1 MNEMNKSIDNNS
13 EISLNSEFSNSV
25 NVISLAQRGKTNQG
39 TKESDFDDE
48 LVFEKIN
55 LYLISKQYKETIKF
69 IESKEELLEEHS
81 FNYIFFD
88 LKLKCFYKILKNE
101 LSKYKYRNK
110 NIEYSPTMKISI
122 TLEKMFQKMKSYFKN
137 IIKVFYL
144 EAANE
149 KAKEILIQNYCEGL
163 YLLAKFHKI
172 KNQTQDASSYL
183 SISHSMLKTYIDKC
197 KDPYTYQVYQK
208 ILILLSTLLIEDNCY
223 YNAIEYNFH
232 CLKLCIKELFI
243 RNTLE
248 KGINL
253 HSMPYKIRNY
263 FREIF
268 QNINLSLYLL
278 GICYENLGQ
287 LSKALDCYKQASW
300 FISKFY
306 HESNSKL
313 FEIIQGT
320 EIIAFKLYDLIME
333 KIRNRDSEQEKLEKE
348 NKKKILDYERLKQL
362 NKISAGLI
370 YNVDK
375 FPVSNYIEN
384 KIQLF
389 QSGEPITISSYN
401 YEYLYKSEKEK
412 ENFPSPS
419 TIKMIDNV
427 VLYNGLLSIKYQKFI
442 NNIKDLNFNNI
453 NKDNFD
459 ELERYNR
466 HLMIEKNKELERKKK
481 NLNQNFD
488 KNLNNSQNL
497 SQNNNYKLLSPTNSL
512 RSIKSF
518 NRKKSDDFFFFKKKR
533 NKNERNDKLD
543 KSSNSNSTRA
553 LSSKRLNISKG
564 NYQFEKVEKSQST
577 KNKNSILNNKNK
589 TNIKYSIPK
598 KVERF
603 PLSKSFIFNKNFKK
617 KIEFL
622 EKINNRE
629 IKFQKNIL
637 YLKKLESK
645 ILKDIENESDCTVRA
660 INKADFS
667 FNLIKEKIYKKYKKP
682 KLLFDNLPENKIDP
696 IDKVNLEKIK
706 LQDNL
711 IAGLN
716 PKKLELLKNL
726 DKNIEIMRNEQ
737 FTKLLHTNNNNNNSK
752 QKKDNIKEKELDLKN
767 FEKKIKNVSNVNN
780 NIISTLDKEINNFK
794 KKEKFLYQFKK

>member
-13 EISLNSEFSNSV
+13 EISFNSEFSNSV

-69 IESKEELLEEHS
+69 IETKEQLLEEHS

-110 NIEYSPTMKISI
+110 NIEYSPTMKTSI

-223 YNAIEYNFH
+223 YNAIEYNFL

-243 RNTLE
+243 RNTLD

-268 QNINLSLYLL
+268 QNINLSLYFL

-384 KIQLF
+384 KIQF

-427 VLYNGLLSIKYQKFI
+427 VLYNDLLSIKYQKFI
-442 NNIKDLNFNNI
+442 NNTKDLNFNNI

-518 NRKKSDDFFFFKKKR
+518 YRKKSDDFFFFKKKR
-533 NKNERNDKLD
+533 NKNERNEKLD

-589 TNIKYSIPK
+589 TNIKYSVPK

-622 EKINNRE
+622 EKMNNRE

-637 YLKKLESK
+637 YLKKIESK

-752 QKKDNIKEKELDLKN
+752 QKKDNIKEKELDLKI
-767 FEKKIKNVSNVNN
+767 FEKKVKNVSNVNN

-794 KKEKFLYQFKK
+794 KKEQFLYQFKK